1 MSDQIKHECGVVLLR
16 LLKPI
21 SYYQEK
27 YGTPLYGLNKLYLM
41 MEKQHNRGQEGAGLA
56 CVKIDSKPGTEYIFR
71 QRALGN
77 TAISEC
83 FENVSKEIEVAKR
96 ERRIDTADMV
106 GSGTGG
112 ADAFAQDLPYIGE
125 VYIGHLRYS
134 TTGRS
139 GMSYVHPFLRRNN
152 WRNRNLCLAGNFNIT
167 NEKELF
173 ATMVQGQGQHPRSD
187 ADTFLILEQ
196 MGALLDEHHSDLY
209 RKFKKDGLSGEGL
222 VGEELNAKIE
232 DNIDMEG
239 IISEASRSWDGGF
252 CIVGSTGSG
261 ESFVFR
267 DRWGIRPCFY
277 YIDDEIIVA
286 ASERAAIQTALDVK
300 YDKVQVLQPGEAITI
315 HKDGKFNIS
324 CLVKPENPRPCSFE
338 RIYFSRGSDADI
350 YRERKMLGKLLI
362 PQILDVC
369 PDLDKTVFSFIPNTA
384 EVAFMGMLEG
394 LNEHLN
400 ELKLKKISHLLSS
413 EDENTDSSA
422 DGCVN
427 GGLNS
432 DADTSVEEFETLCR
446 KEVFPVCNNEVD
458 REHKQAK
465 SFPVYDIKGDRE
477 HKQAK
482 SFPVYDIKVDRE
494 QKQAKSFP
502 VYDIEGDREHKEE
515 HIEVKNRIQEILA
528 HKVRSE
534 KLAIKDIKMR
544 TFIAEGST
552 RNDLAAH
559 VYDITYNSIEAGVDS
574 IAVIDDSIVR
584 GTTLK
589 QSIIKILSRLE
600 PREIVIIS
608 SSPQIRYP
616 DCYGIDM
623 SRMGEFI
630 AFNAAVALLKERGME
645 KVLSEVYRKCK
656 EAEKR
661 PLEEY
666 TSTSVGRKGM
676 KGKAL
681 SAGVRAMGADAAGI
695 VENYVK
701 EIYAPF
707 TDEEISEKIAQMVTP
722 AELEGKI
729 PVRVVFQSIANLHKA
744 CPENNGDWYFSGD
757 YPTPGGTRTAIQAYI
772 NWYEGNPYKRG
783 YSR

>member
-83 FENVSKEIEVAKR
+83 FENVSKEIEVAKK

-106 GSGTGG
+106 GSGIG
-112 ADAFAQDLPYIGE
+112 DYIQDLPYIGE
-125 VYIGHLRYS
+125 VYLGHLRYS

-196 MGALLDEHHSDLY
+196 MGALLDEHHSALY
-209 RKFKKDGLSGEGL
+209 RKYKKQGL

-232 DNIDMEG
+232 DNIDVEG
-239 IISEASRSWDGGF
+239 IISEASSSWDGGF
-252 CIVGSTGSG
+252 CIVGATGSG

-277 YIDDEIIVA
+277 YIDDEIVVA
-286 ASERAAIQTALDVK
+286 ASERACIQTALDVK
-300 YDKVQVLQPGEAITI
+300 YDKVQILQPGEAITI
-315 HKDGKFNIS
+315 HKDGKYNIS

-350 YRERKMLGKLLI
+350 YRERKQLGRLLI

-369 PDLDKTVFSFIPNTA
+369 PNLDKTVFSFIPNTA

-400 ELKLKKISHLLSS
+400 ELKLHQISQVL
-413 EDENTDSSA
+413 
-422 DGCVN
+422 
-427 GGLNS
+427 S
-432 DADTSVEEFETLCR
+432 DAEFEEFETLCR
-446 KEVFPVCNNEVD
+446 KDFDETDLSVTSSGLASSD
-458 REHKQAK
+458 LSSR
-465 SFPVYDIKGDRE
+465 IK
-477 HKQAK
+477 
-482 SFPVYDIKVDRE
+482 
-494 QKQAKSFP
+494 
-502 VYDIEGDREHKEE
+502 
-515 HIEVKNRIQEILA
+515 EILA
-528 HKVRSE
+528 HKIRSE

-559 VYDITYNSIEAGVDS
+559 VYDITYNSIVPKKDS

-600 PREIVIIS
+600 PKEIVIIS

-645 KVLSEVYRKCK
+645 KVLSDVYRKCK
-656 EAEKR
+656 DAEKR
-661 PLEEY
+661 PLEDY
-666 TSTSVGRKGM
+666 R
-676 KGKAL
+676 
-681 SAGVRAMGADAAGI
+681 SA

-729 PVRVVFQSIANLHKA
+729 PVRVIFQSIANLHKA
-744 CPENNGDWYFSGD
+744 CPDNNGDWYFSGD